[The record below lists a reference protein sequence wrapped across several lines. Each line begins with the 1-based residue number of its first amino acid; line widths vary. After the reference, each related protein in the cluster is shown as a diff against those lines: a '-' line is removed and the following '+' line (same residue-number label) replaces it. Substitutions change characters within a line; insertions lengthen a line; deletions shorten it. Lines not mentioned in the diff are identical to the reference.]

1 MFAAEAVVVAKRMLS
16 MHLAEAIVISP
27 LAQPV
32 MRIFSAETLVAAI
45 RMISISLTEAVV
57 IGLLA
62 QPIPRVPV
70 AEAYQG
76 DQLGAQPVLGMP
88 ATKWI
93 LFFEPQQGVRAV
105 LTMGVE

>member
-1 MFAAEAVVVAKRMLS
+1 
-16 MHLAEAIVISP
+16 MHLAEAIVIGP

-76 DQLGAQPVLGMP
+76 DQLSAQPVLGMP

-93 LFFEPQQGVRAV
+93 LFLEPQQGVRAA